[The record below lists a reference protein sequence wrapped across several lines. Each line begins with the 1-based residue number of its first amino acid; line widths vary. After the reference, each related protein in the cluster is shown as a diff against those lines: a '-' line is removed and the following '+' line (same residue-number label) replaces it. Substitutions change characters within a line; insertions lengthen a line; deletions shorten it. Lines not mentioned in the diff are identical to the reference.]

1 MSDMITEYN
10 QIYAELCD
18 LIGKDNMYIIYQH
31 FKGMQV
37 SFPSKLYSKEYVVS
51 QIAERYD
58 GNNAKQLARDFGYT
72 VKYFNEL
79 IKEIDTINKK
89 NKGE

>member
-51 QIAERYD
+51 QIAWMIVGLFAVSLIAIEGTMD
-58 GNNAKQLARDFGYT
+58 VIINN
-72 VKYFNEL
+72 
-79 IKEIDTINKK
+79 
-89 NKGE
+89 